1 MFCVIAPLLFIME
14 SIILTGSSR
23 IRPEDLFSS
32 RVLLVVPQLSKGLQP
47 WTLSNAAGRAASVT
61 LLSLVEAVFCS
72 VSAGSTLQLSCST
85 SVKSISLRDITTCQ
99 TEKVLLQPNLGA
111 VSKAIFTFFN
121 QVFIQDILDIHSIY
135 KLHM

>member
-1 MFCVIAPLLFIME
+1 MLHKSLLLNRLSQGKKQINNKQNCKTKEPNVCTYLPSRFMFCVIAPLLFIME

-32 RVLLVVPQLSKGLQP
+32 RVLLVVPQLSKGLLP

-72 VSAGSTLQLSCST
+72 VSTGSTLQLSCST
-85 SVKSISLRDITTCQ
+85 SVKSISLRDITTC
-99 TEKVLLQPNLGA
+99 
-111 VSKAIFTFFN
+111 
-121 QVFIQDILDIHSIY
+121 
-135 KLHM
+135 